1 MTIENQFIA
10 IKKDTITATREK
22 NKYIICFLAI
32 QLSSFKKETAT
43 STIYYRITVRL
54 ACQATASH

>member
-43 STIYYRITVRL
+43 IYYRITVRL